1 MTNISVKSGLL
12 ILVRVKD
19 LTFSNSDVSF
29 SYNQTGPSEPC
40 PTSQRS
46 WKKKLDGKYNLA
58 GGGGGRGGDEGRGR
72 GGWEGQGGGGGSV
85 LDALLPQK
93 VNQVMEKK
101 LMEDS
106 RATPTRIISTLA
118 GFLRNAQNVEE
129 SSQSSSE
136 AEEEPEEPHMCVC
149 FQTIQTF

>member
-1 MTNISVKSGLL
+1 MS
-12 ILVRVKD
+12 D
-19 LTFSNSDVSF
+19 FATFM
-29 SYNQTGPSEPC
+29 E
-40 PTSQRS
+40 
-46 WKKKLDGKYNLA
+46 KKLDGKYNLA

-72 GGWEGQGGGGGSV
+72 GGWEGRGGGGDEGRGRSGREGRGGGGGSV

-101 LMEDS
+101 VMEDS

-118 GFLRNAQNVEE
+118 GFLSNAQNVEE